1 LPSDP
6 TGGILLLKKE
16 GGGAMNAPNNAVYRH
31 ITVNKIAGSL
41 GAEVIGVDRSLDVSD
56 EVIAEIRAALL
67 DNLVI
72 AIRGL
77 NITPDQQL
85 AFARRW
91 GDIHLHPFMQ
101 GMEGYP
107 EILAIIKRPTDTKNF
122 GGSWHTDQM
131 FAPNPAMGTM
141 LYAKEVPSAG
151 GDTIFT
157 NQYLAY
163 ESLSDGMKA
172 VADRLHT
179 VCVGDNFKSADGA
192 SRKVRYAR
200 QMADMKVKDPGNVQ
214 TTSVHPLVRTHPET
228 GRKALYIGGHVQH
241 FDGMTDEESQPL
253 IDFFMRHSIRP
264 EFTCRVRW
272 ETGTL
277 TFWDNRCTQH
287 FAVNDYPAETRIM
300 HRITICG
307 DQPF

>member
-1 LPSDP
+1 
-6 TGGILLLKKE
+6 
-16 GGGAMNAPNNAVYRH
+16 MNAPFTNQYRH
-31 ITVNKIAGSL
+31 LTVEKFAGAG
-41 GAEVIGVDRSLDVSD
+41 GADVTGVDLSQHVPD
-56 EVIAEIRAALL
+56 EVLAEIRAALL

-72 AIRGL
+72 CIRGQD
-77 NITPDQQL
+77 ITPAQQL

-91 GDIHLHPFMQ
+91 GEIHLHPFMQ
-101 GMEGYP
+101 GMPDHP
-107 EILAIIKRPTDTKNF
+107 EILAIIKKPADKKNF

-131 FAPNPAMGTM
+131 FAPAPAMGTM
-141 LYAKEVPSAG
+141 LYAKQVPSVG

-172 VADRLHT
+172 LAGQLRT
-179 VCVGDNFKSADGA
+179 VCVGDNFRQADGRT
-192 SRKVRYAR
+192 RKDRYATTISE
-200 QMADMKVKDPGNVQ
+200 MKVKDPGDVQ
-214 TTSVHPLVRTHPET
+214 TTSIHPLVRTHPET
-228 GRKALYIGGHVQH
+228 GRRALYVGGHVQR
-241 FDGMTDEESQPL
+241 FDGMTDEESIPL
-253 IDFFMRHSIRP
+253 LDYFMKHSTRP
-264 EFTCRVRW
+264 EFTCRVHW
-272 ETGTL
+272 ANGTL

>member
-1 LPSDP
+1 
-6 TGGILLLKKE
+6 
-16 GGGAMNAPNNAVYRH
+16 MNAPTNAVYRH

-41 GAEVIGVDRSLDVSD
+41 GAEVIGVDPSLDVSD

-77 NITPDQQL
+77 KINPDQQL

-141 LYAKEVPSAG
+141 LHAKEVPSAG